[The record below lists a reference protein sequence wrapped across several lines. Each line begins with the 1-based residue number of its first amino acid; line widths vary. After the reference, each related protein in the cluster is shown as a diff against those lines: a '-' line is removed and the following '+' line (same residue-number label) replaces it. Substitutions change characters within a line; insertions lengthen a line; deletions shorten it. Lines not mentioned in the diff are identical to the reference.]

1 MARAPQV
8 QRATELTREIYYSA
22 KMLDT
27 ESKARGE
34 GPITRKSL
42 SNALKITAA
51 VAKDIEVLLSY
62 GKYVGT
68 SENEISTVK
77 KALVIS
83 DIHIPYHDDEALEVA
98 LHAAEVAKVDTI
110 VLLGDVL
117 DFYRISHFS
126 KDPRRKSVNVE
137 MEEGRGFLGE
147 LRARFPKARIV
158 FYRGNHEMRLEKY
171 ICENA
176 PELIDILEGLMQS
189 RLGLHELGIEY
200 ITEPFRVGK
209 LWMMHG
215 HEKPGGF
222 AAEHIPNVMWKYVHD
237 NCLVGHY
244 HRRQEKIFKKIS
256 GERYWVGAL
265 GYLGGPQDY
274 APLNQWSQGYAIV
287 DFDESG
293 RFHPHLFEIVEGRSY

>member
-1 MARAPQV
+1 MAGIPQN
-8 QRATELTREIYYSA
+8 QKASELTRDIYYSA

-27 ESKARGE
+27 ESRARGE
-34 GPITRKSL
+34 GPITRKQL
-42 SNALKITAA
+42 SSALKVTAA
-51 VAKDIEVLLSY
+51 VAKDIEVLLHY

-68 SENEISTVK
+68 TENEIAIVK

-98 LHAAEVAKVDTI
+98 LHAAEAAKVDTI

-137 MEEGRGFLGE
+137 MEEGRGFLSE

-189 RLGLHELGIEY
+189 RLGLHELNIEY
-200 ITEPFRVGK
+200 VTEPFRSGK

-256 GERYWVGAL
+256 GERFWVGAL

-274 APLNQWSQGYAIV
+274 APLNQWSQGYAII
-287 DFDESG
+287 DFDNSG
-293 RFHPHLFEIVEGRSY
+293 RFHPHLFEIVEGKSY